1 MAEKYKKSIAKNA
14 KVAFV
19 HVSQDY
25 ETKDAEKWA
34 AKEKF
39 PWLTVLPEN
48 YQGSGLRDYYTEAI
62 VPFYTMVDA
71 QGEEVA
77 RGAEAIFAKIGELE

>member
-1 MAEKYKKSIAKNA
+1 MAEKYKKSIEKND

-25 ETKDAEKWA
+25 ESKDAEKWA

-48 YQGSGLRDYYTEAI
+48 YQGSGLRGYYAEAI
-62 VPFYTMVDA
+62 VPFYTMLDA
-71 QGEEVA
+71 EGKEVA
-77 RGAEAIFAKIGELE
+77 RGADAIFAKIGELE